1 MFIGKPEV
9 RKLLGNLGM
18 GGRITLKLILEE
30 QNLRFWTGFMQL
42 LVEIISELT
51 REVQESFGE
60 AFANNN
66 ETYVS
71 IKGE

>member
-30 QNLRFWTGFMQL
+30 QNLRFWTGFM
-42 LVEIISELT
+42 
-51 REVQESFGE
+51 
-60 AFANNN
+60 
-66 ETYVS
+66 
-71 IKGE
+71 